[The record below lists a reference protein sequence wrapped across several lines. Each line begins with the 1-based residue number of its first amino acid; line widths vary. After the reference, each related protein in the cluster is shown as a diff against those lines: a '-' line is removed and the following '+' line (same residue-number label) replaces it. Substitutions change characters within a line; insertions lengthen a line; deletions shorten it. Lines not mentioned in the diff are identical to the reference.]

1 MLCTKVKSMP
11 KGADKA
17 LDGNKGI
24 AALRK
29 KLLTCCQMPYYLII
43 VDLNMPNLDGIAMM
57 DEIKR
62 I

>member
-1 MLCTKVKSMP
+1 MP